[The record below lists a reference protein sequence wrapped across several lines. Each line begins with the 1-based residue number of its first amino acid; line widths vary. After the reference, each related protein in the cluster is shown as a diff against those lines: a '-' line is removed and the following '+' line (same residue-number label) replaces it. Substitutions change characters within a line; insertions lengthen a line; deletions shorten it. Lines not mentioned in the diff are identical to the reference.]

1 MKITLDYK
9 EGCIRADH
17 LMSFSALYRSHY
29 LLTHHRLPCNF
40 ASELSYLPGWLLCLP
55 TPTSILASNCCSG
68 VLSQE
73 DRGDTCRSS
82 KLVACDWNLIHKS
95 FIFVIVLF

>member
-1 MKITLDYK
+1 MEITIDYK

-17 LMSFSALYRSHY
+17 LMTLSALYRSHCP
-29 LLTHHRLPCNF
+29 LTYHSLPCNS
-40 ASELSYLPGWLLCLP
+40 ASELSYLLGWLLCLP
-55 TPTSILASNCCSG
+55 TPTSILAPNCCPR

-73 DRGDTCRSS
+73 DLGDACRSS
-82 KLVACDWNLIHKS
+82 KLVACGWNPIHKS